1 MPNDVEPAF
10 RLKGL
15 SLWIRGY
22 QFPNATDPFDAN
34 WLRVRAVLATSSSH
48 VAAEGC
54 LLQNVDLQRF
64 CTELEELYRDLGGTA
79 RLASHEP
86 NIDVTLEGDGH
97 GHISMRASL
106 TPDHLT
112 QTHLVTFALDQT
124 LLPDAIKQLRQIDR
138 SFPMRGK
145 STLG

>member
-22 QFPNATDPFDAN
+22 EFPDATEPFDAN
-34 WLRVRAVLATSSSH
+34 WLRVKAVLATSSSH

-54 LLQNVDLQRF
+54 FLQNVDLQRF
-64 CTELEELYRDLGGTA
+64 CTELEKLYRDLRGTA
-79 RLASHEP
+79 RLASLEP
-86 NIDVTLEGDGH
+86 NIDVNLEGDGQ
-97 GHISMRASL
+97 GHITMRASL
-106 TPDHLT
+106 TPDPLT

-124 LLPDAIKQLRQIDR
+124 LLPGAAKQLRQIDQ
-138 SFPMRGK
+138 SFPIRGK
-145 STLG
+145 SAGG